1 MTQRTLTIVA
11 SLFLTGLVATGS
23 ARAADSESAAHHP
36 GTESAATA
44 PAAPAMPSM
53 EMMKMMGQGQ
63 QMMDMM
69 KRKGTEHSIPSGSC
83 MEKASPTAGL
93 RMMDAALSGRMM
105 MEPGMMHRM
114 MAHAFYLDRV
124 AKLGLSAEQVKRLRT
139 IQGAC
144 RRDNIRTGA
153 EIRIARLD
161 LDDLLSS
168 NNWTLEAA
176 EKLVRHQQKL
186 EGDMQVRH
194 LQALVEARRVL
205 TPEQL
210 QKAESVDQK
219 GDLQGLFD

>member
-1 MTQRTLTIVA
+1 MKLRILTAVA
-11 SLFLTGLVATGS
+11 SVLLMALMAAGATW
-23 ARAADSESAAHHP
+23 AADSPGSESPASSVDSAPPMP
-36 GTESAATA
+36 G
-44 PAAPAMPSM
+44 P
-53 EMMKMMGQGQ
+53 EMMKMMGQALDMQKMMKRMGAEHGMLPPASARRGGMPAAGL
-63 QMMDMM
+63 QMMD
-69 KRKGTEHSIPSGSC
+69 S
-83 MEKASPTAGL
+83 
-93 RMMDAALSGRMM
+93 ALSGRMSMAPGAMRQM
-105 MEPGMMHRM
+105 MDR
-114 MAHAFYLDRV
+114 AFYLDRV
-124 AKLGLSAEQVKRLRT
+124 TELGLNAEQVKRLRT

-168 NNWTLEAA
+168 NNWTLDAA

-210 QKAESVDQK
+210 QKAQADTR
-219 GDLQGLFD
+219 